1 VIKINLTKQIQSR
14 QLMPLAILLVV
25 VCLLLSGCG
34 EKEKVY
40 SVGILAGASG
50 FLDISDGFKTGM
62 TELGY
67 IEGENIIYDV
77 RESNENRLEEQ
88 RIAKKFVEDKVDLIF
103 AFSTE
108 AALIAKAA
116 TNGTGIPVV
125 FAMGTIEETG
135 LVESVRAPGGNITGV
150 RFPGP
155 DILLK
160 GLEDLLEL
168 APNTKR
174 IWIILES
181 GYPAS
186 ISAMEVLRPAAS
198 SKGLT
203 LIETNISSLEDLKA
217 VLEERAEL
225 ADIGIDAIKMAPGVI
240 TLSPAGFAM
249 ISKFAAEHK
258 VPIEGGPHFAVE
270 QGAVFT
276 SVPDNVEMGK
286 LAATLADKIFK
297 GTPAGTIP
305 VVTPE
310 TQLWINYKVI
320 QELGLTVPEG
330 LLNRA
335 DEIIR

>member
-1 VIKINLTKQIQSR
+1 MDLYKHVRSTYIMLV
-14 QLMPLAILLVV
+14 LILLVV
-25 VCLLLSGCG
+25 VCVFLSGCG

-50 FLDISDGFKTGM
+50 FLDISDGFKTRM
-62 TELGY
+62 TEFGY
-67 IEGENIIYDV
+67 IEGKNIIYDV
-77 RESNENRLEEQ
+77 RESNMDHLEEQ
-88 RIAKKFVEDKVDLIF
+88 KIVKKFVEDKVDLIF
-103 AFSTE
+103 VFSTE
-108 AALIAKAA
+108 ASLIAKAA

-125 FAMGTIEETG
+125 FAMGTIEGTG
-135 LVESVRAPGGNITGV
+135 LVESVLAPGGDITGV

-181 GYPAS
+181 EYPAS
-186 ISAMEVLRPAAS
+186 TSAMEVLRPAAS

-203 LIETNISSLEDLKA
+203 LVETNISSMEDLEA
-217 VLEERAEL
+217 VLEERDKL

-258 VPIEGGPHFAVE
+258 VPIEGGPRFAVK

-276 SVPDNVEMGK
+276 SIPDNVEMGK
-286 LAATLADKIFK
+286 LAATLADKVLK

-310 TQLWINYKVI
+310 VHLLLNYKVI

-335 DEIIR
+335 DEITR

>member
-1 VIKINLTKQIQSR
+1 MDVFR
-14 QLMPLAILLVV
+14 QAGSGWKTLLISMLLMACILS
-25 VCLLLSGCG
+25 SGCTQTQEG
-34 EKEKVY
+34 RVY
-40 SVGILAGASG
+40 HVGILAGASA
-50 FLDISDGFKTGM
+50 FLDITDGFKSGM

-67 IEGENIIYDV
+67 IEGDNIIYDV
-77 RESNENRLEEQ
+77 RESNENRSEEQ
-88 RIAKKFVEDKVDLIF
+88 KIANEFVEDGIDLIF

-116 TNGTGIPVV
+116 ANGTGIPVV
-125 FAMGTIEETG
+125 FAMGTTEETG
-135 LVESVRAPGGNITGV
+135 LVESVLVPGDNITGV

-155 DILLK
+155 DILIK

-174 IWIILES
+174 IWVILES
-181 GYPAS
+181 EYPAS
-186 ISAMEVLRPAAS
+186 IGSMELLRPAAS

-203 LIETNISSLEDLKA
+203 LIETNISSLEDLED

-225 ADIGIDAIKMAPGVI
+225 TDIGIDAIKMAPGVI

-249 ISKFAAEHK
+249 ISEFAAEHK
-258 VPIEGGPHFAVE
+258 VPIEGGPRFAAE

-286 LAATLADKIFK
+286 LAASMADKIFR

-310 TQLWINYKVI
+310 TRLTINYKRV

-335 DEIIR
+335 DEIIQ

>member
-1 VIKINLTKQIQSR
+1 MDLNRQIKSQHPMLV
-14 QLMPLAILLVV
+14 LILLII
-25 VCLLLSGCG
+25 VCVFLSGCG

-77 RESNENRLEEQ
+77 RKSNENRLKEQ
-88 RIAKKFVEDKVDLIF
+88 QIAKEFVEDKVDLIF

-108 AALIAKAA
+108 AALIAKEA

-135 LVESVRAPGGNITGV
+135 LVESVRTPGGDITGV

-181 GYPAS
+181 EYPAS
-186 ISAMEVLRPAAS
+186 ISTMKVLRPAAS

-276 SVPDNVEMGK
+276 SIPDNVEMGK
-286 LAATLADKIFK
+286 LAASMADKVFK
-297 GTPAGTIP
+297 GIPAGTIP

-310 TQLWINYKVI
+310 SRLRLNYKVI

-330 LLNRA
+330 LLSQA